1 MIFQWD
7 DEKAKTN
14 LSKHGVTFLEAT
26 RVWNDPLHDFVFDRV
41 VEGEERWWAIG
52 RVEPAGLL
60 VVVHVHPD
68 PDDDSLVRLIS
79 ARRAMRHEQKRF
91 EDGDL

>member
-7 DEKAKTN
+7 DDKARIN
-14 LSKHGVTFLEAT
+14 HAKHGITFLEAT
-26 RVWNDPLHDFVFDRV
+26 KVWDDPLHDVIEDRV
-41 VEGEERWWAIG
+41 VDGEERWWAIG
-52 RVEPAGLL
+52 RVEPGGLL

-68 PDDDSLVRLIS
+68 PDDGNLVRLIS